1 LIIGNLCKVLEEIK
15 MSKEMYLKVGI
26 IAIIISVCVHFY
38 IQNVVGKSLV
48 HYSYNELVEAFGKE
62 AAKTSTIR
70 QLKKDGTYN
79 TVRSL
84 QLTRSITGYGGLI
97 LVFLA
102 FYLQK
107 KQDKIVKDELAE
119 EEEKRVDEEP
129 SKEEL
134 LDNF

>member
-1 LIIGNLCKVLEEIK
+1 LVNLNKILAEIK
-15 MSKEMYLKVGI
+15 MSKEMLLKVGI
-26 IAIIISVCVHFY
+26 FAIPFSICVHFY
-38 IQNVVGKSLV
+38 IQNVVEDSLEYV
-48 HYSYNELVEAFGKE
+48 SYSDLVTAYGKE
-62 AAKTSTIR
+62 AASAATNE
-70 QLKKDGTYN
+70 QLKKDGNYIL
-79 TVRSL
+79 VRSL
-84 QLTRSITGYGGLI
+84 QLTRSITGYGGII

-119 EEEKRVDEEP
+119 EEEKSVGEEP

>member
-1 LIIGNLCKVLEEIK
+1 
-15 MSKEMYLKVGI
+15 MSKEMLLKVGI
-26 IAIIISVCVHFY
+26 FAIPFSICVHFY
-38 IQNVVGKSLV
+38 IQNVVEDSLEYV
-48 HYSYNELVEAFGKE
+48 SYSDLVTAYGKE
-62 AAKTSTIR
+62 AASAATNE
-70 QLKKDGTYN
+70 QLKKDGNYIL
-79 TVRSL
+79 VRSL
-84 QLTRSITGYGGLI
+84 QLTRSITGYGGII

-119 EEEKRVDEEP
+119 EEEKSVGEEP